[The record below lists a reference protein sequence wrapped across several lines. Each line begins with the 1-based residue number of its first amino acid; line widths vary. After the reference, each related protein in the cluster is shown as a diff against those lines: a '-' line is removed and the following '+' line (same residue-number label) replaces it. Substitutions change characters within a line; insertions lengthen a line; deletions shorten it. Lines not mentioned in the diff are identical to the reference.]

1 MDSELLRTLSE
12 EIRETRNL
20 IIETI
25 KQTEETRKQTDEIRK
40 QVELAKIEASAS
52 VKKADAAWELVIM
65 TRNQIKEELAY
76 MRLPWWKKLVGAN
89 A

>member
-1 MDSELLRTLSE
+1 MDSELLRILSE

-20 IIETI
+20 TI
-25 KQTEETRKQTDEIRK
+25 ETRKQTEEIRK
-40 QVELAKIEASAS
+40 QVELSKIEAAAA

-89 A
+89 V